1 MLRKPGSRAAIGVCF
16 AFVAHA
22 QAPPPQPV
30 PVPVPTQARP
40 AVPKAA
46 PPQPKPIDI
55 GAREAPLS
63 DQERADLDRSVT
75 KHNYAAE
82 KAIIDQAMIEH
93 PDSFELLVMA
103 GRLGYLERNPK
114 DSADAL
120 VRADKIKPLGDT
132 DRMTLALAL
141 SFSDRL
147 SQARIEL
154 LKLIKTDARNA
165 EYYFLLGRIDAN
177 GSHPEDAAKEY
188 AKAVELDPTMVRAY
202 ENLGQVQENLNLPDE
217 ARKTYEQGVLRNRA
231 NKVHWEWSPLDLA
244 VFQLKANDLDAAD
257 KLLREALQ
265 YNPRFG
271 WAHYHMGQLF
281 QKQGKEA
288 EAMTEYKEAV
298 IDDPRL
304 RQAWLAL
311 GRQFTRQGNKVQADR
326 ALEIFKQLE
335 AQDNARQGKKN

>member
-1 MLRKPGSRAAIGVCF
+1 MLRKPGSRAAIGVAF
-16 AFVAHA
+16 AAFLAHA
-22 QAPPPQPV
+22 QGQSQAVPPQ
-30 PVPVPTQARP
+30 TGQAP
-40 AVPKAA
+40 LAVPKAA

-63 DQERADLDRSVT
+63 DAERTDLDRAVT

-82 KAIIDQAMIEH
+82 KAVIDRAMTEH

-103 GRLGYLERNPK
+103 GRLGYLEKNPR

-120 VRADKIKPLGDT
+120 AHADKIKPLGDT

-147 SQARIEL
+147 PQARVEF
-154 LKLIKTDARNA
+154 LKLIKADARNA

-177 GSHPEDAAKEY
+177 GNHPEDAAKEY
-188 AKAVELDPTMVRAY
+188 AKAIELDPTMVHAY
-202 ENLGQVQENLNLPDE
+202 ENLGQVQESLNLPDE
-217 ARKTYEQGVLRNRA
+217 ARKTYEQGVLHNRA

-244 VFQLKANDLDAAD
+244 VFLLKANDLDGAD
-257 KLLREALQ
+257 KLLRESLQ

-298 IDDPRL
+298 VDDPRL

-326 ALEIFKQLE
+326 SLEIFKQLE
-335 AQDNARQGKKN
+335 AQENARQGKKN